1 MNRVQANLA
10 KADLENFDN
19 LGTSGTQRNVM
30 QKQPYTKFDFER
42 EVFGTDVIELLSILE
57 YKKNIIL
64 QGAPGVGKTHT
75 AKRLA
80 YAMMGEKDDE
90 RVMQVQ
96 FHQSYSY
103 EDFIMSLKPT
113 SDGGFKFEYGPFYNF
128 CKKADKDSRQRAY
141 FIVIDEINRAN
152 MSKVMGEAFSLI
164 EKDHREEKITLKY
177 NDEKFSV
184 PSNIF
189 IIGTMNTADRGL
201 VMLDYALRRRFAFIT
216 TEPAF
221 KSPGFRTLLMQSD
234 NVVFNKIAREIIKL
248 NIAISNDD
256 MLGKGFQIG
265 HSYFCLGRKV
275 TDEDL
280 NHIITYEIMP
290 LLEEYWYDDP
300 DKVKVWQ
307 DRFNLILQ
315 SNNIKQG
322 KMENNAW

>member
-1 MNRVQANLA
+1 MNREMANREMEELTNFANL
-10 KADLENFDN
+10 D
-19 LGTSGTQRNVM
+19 TSNVVGNVN

-80 YAMMGEKDDE
+80 YAMMGVKDDD
-90 RVMQVQ
+90 RIMQVQ

-103 EDFIMSLKPT
+103 EDFVMGLKPT
-113 SDGGFKFEYGPFYNF
+113 DDGGFKFEYGPFYTF
-128 CKKADKDSRQRAY
+128 CKKAGTDKGRQY

-164 EKDHREEKITLKY
+164 EKDHRDEKITLKY

-184 PSNIF
+184 PANIY

-221 KSPGFRTLLMQSD
+221 KSNGFRTLLMQSD
-234 NVVFNKIAREIIKL
+234 NIKFNKIARERVKL

-280 NHIITYEIMP
+280 NHIIVYEIMP

-300 DKVKVWQ
+300 DKVRMWQ

-315 SNNIKQG
+315 SSN
-322 KMENNAW
+322 

>member
-1 MNRVQANLA
+1 MNRQMAEMANGFGDLA
-10 KADLENFDN
+10 NFDDFETN
-19 LGTSGTQRNVM
+19 TVNIGNTA
-30 QKQPYTKFDFER
+30 QKQTYTKFDFER
-42 EVFGTDVIELLSILE
+42 EVFGTDVIDLLSILE

-80 YAMMGEKDDE
+80 YAKLGVKDDD
-90 RVMQVQ
+90 RIMQVQ

-103 EDFIMSLKPT
+103 EDFIMGLKPT
-113 SDGGFKFEYGPFYNF
+113 KDGGFKFEYGPFYTF
-128 CKKADKDSRQRAY
+128 CKKAESDSSRRPF
-141 FIVIDEINRAN
+141 FIIIDEINRAN

-164 EKDHREEKITLKY
+164 EKDHRDEKITLKY

-184 PSNIF
+184 PSNIY

-216 TEPAF
+216 TEPAY
-221 KSPGFRTLLMQSD
+221 KSAGFRTLLMQSD
-234 NVVFNKIAREIIKL
+234 NIKFNKIARKIIEL
-248 NIAISNDD
+248 NVAICNDD

-275 TDEDL
+275 TDDDL
-280 NHIITYEIMP
+280 RHIITYEIMP

-300 DKVKVWQ
+300 DKVRIWHDK
-307 DRFNLILQ
+307 FNMILD
-315 SNNIKQG
+315 SK
-322 KMENNAW
+322 